1 MSQEKNQLFKEFEKE
16 IWLFLDKDL
25 SESRMIFWKQKL
37 EEIPELNS
45 CLEDYLAISKLYDE
59 SEVVDLDND
68 KFNFMIDTALSKN
81 SYLNKIRS
89 YLSRLLTSESE
100 FAFGKIAFASLLIV
114 GAIAVSIIS
123 NQPSPISNMTNTIN
137 AELLDWDADFVD
149 RQIGKVG
156 NLLKVTK
163 DEEYRKYYK
172 YKLTAVSVDKNIN
185 LINSNIET
193 LKQEINNKEL

>member
-25 SESRMIFWKQKL
+25 SEARMIFWKQKL
-37 EEIPELNS
+37 EEIPELHN
-45 CLEDYLAISKLYDE
+45 CLEDYLAISELYNE
-59 SEVVDLDND
+59 SEIADLDND

-81 SYLNKIRS
+81 SYSNKIKS
-89 YLSRLLTSESE
+89 YISRLLTSESE

-172 YKLTAVSVDKNIN
+172 YKLTTVNVDKNIN
-185 LINSNIET
+185 LIDSNIEA